1 MEWANLGPKE
11 SDLSRRR
18 PPRWRTLAASAV
30 LAGLLLAAA
39 PPPFNLWWTAPLGLG
54 VLGYITLQTRPAW
67 AAVYGFLA
75 GLTYFLP
82 TLYFIRFSLD
92 ATWVWVL
99 LSAFEALFVAAAT
112 WTTALAATHLTRRG
126 RTHHAAWRAARRAG
140 IGQRRPLTQEEERD
154 EILAGRPPHPGLLHS
169 TLATHFTLGEVL
181 VLATYWAIAY
191 AGTDVLRSY
200 YPWGGLAW
208 ANLSYTQVDGPLL
221 AYVRLLSSAGLV
233 AFLAFLGLALLLVLW
248 SRPKKAL
255 ILYGTAL
262 ALTLAPGLV
271 PGLRMAPLSLEGAT
285 ETVKLAAVQG
295 NVNNPGMDAFLV
307 AAEVTRNHAEETKK
321 AAQVAASRG
330 WELDMVLWPENAAD
344 RDPRDHPEIHQLV
357 KGAQEAAGAPIA
369 VGAVRYQQEAAAPT
383 KGDTSPGGTA
393 VAPNS
398 RAEAKRAAGG
408 TSSKLVRFNDI
419 VVFDGKSYGA
429 QYTKQVPVPFAE
441 FLPMRSFVTRVSS
454 LTDLLS
460 IDMLPGTGPAILP
473 IPAAQLGR
481 DVNVGV
487 GICFEVGVGNVMR
500 QAARGEFLYIPTNNA
515 TFGYTAESEQQL
527 TMTRLRAAEFA
538 RPAVQISTVGVSGVV
553 GPDGALLDK
562 RELFTARS
570 LLAEFPVGERPLT
583 LAAQLGGEIETGLAI
598 GAFVLGLGGLLV
610 ATRSRISLALNAKA
624 QRRA

>member
-18 PPRWRTLAASAV
+18 RPLWQVHSISAL
-30 LAGLLLAAA
+30 LAGLVMAAA
-39 PPPFNLWWTAPLGLG
+39 PPPFNLWWAAPLGLG
-54 VLGYITLQTRPAW
+54 LLGYLSLQTS
-67 AAVYGFLA
+67 AARATLYGFLA

-112 WTTALAATHLTRRG
+112 GITALAGNRLTGRG
-126 RTHHAAWRAARRAG
+126 RRNHAAWSAARRAG
-140 IGQRRPLTQEEERD
+140 ALMRRPPTQQEARE
-154 EILAGRPPHPGLLHS
+154 EILAGRPPSPGVLHS
-169 TLATHFTLGEVL
+169 ALAERLTIAEVL
-181 VLATYWAIAY
+181 TLSAFWALAF

-233 AFLAFLGLALLLVLW
+233 AFLAFWGLALLLVLW
-248 SRPKKAL
+248 SYGKNAL
-255 ILYGTAL
+255 ILAGTAL
-262 ALTLAPGLV
+262 ALSIAPAFV
-271 PGLRMAPLSLEGAT
+271 PGLRMAPLGVEGAG
-285 ETVKLAAVQG
+285 ETVKVAAVQG
-295 NVNNPGMDAFLV
+295 NVDNPGMDAFLV

-330 WELDMVLWPENAAD
+330 WKLDMVLWPENAAD
-344 RDPRDHPEIHQLV
+344 RDPRDHPEIHALV
-357 KGAQEAAGAPIA
+357 SDAQAAVAAPIA
-369 VGAVRYQQEAAAPT
+369 VGAVRYEQEGAAPT
-383 KGDTSPGGTA
+383 GRPGAHGGGVA
-393 VAPNS
+393 APNS
-398 RAEAKRAAGG
+398 RADAKNQAGG
-408 TSSKLVRFNDI
+408 ASSRLVRYNDI
-419 VVFDGKSYGA
+419 VLFDGAKYGA

-441 FLPMRSFVTRVSS
+441 FLPMRSFVTRVSN

-460 IDMLPGTGPAILP
+460 IDMLPGAAPAILP
-473 IPAAQLGR
+473 VHAAQLGR
-481 DVNVGV
+481 TVNVGV
-487 GICFEVGVGNVMR
+487 GICFEVGVGSVMR

-527 TMTRLRAAEFA
+527 TMTRLRAAEFN

-553 GPDGALLDK
+553 GPDGTLLDK

-570 LLAEFPVGERPLT
+570 LLFEFPVGEQPLT
-583 LAAQLGGEIETGLAI
+583 IAARIGGVVENALALGAALLAGCGL
-598 GAFVLGLGGLLV
+598 VV
-610 ATRSRISLALNAKA
+610 AARSRITLALSAKA